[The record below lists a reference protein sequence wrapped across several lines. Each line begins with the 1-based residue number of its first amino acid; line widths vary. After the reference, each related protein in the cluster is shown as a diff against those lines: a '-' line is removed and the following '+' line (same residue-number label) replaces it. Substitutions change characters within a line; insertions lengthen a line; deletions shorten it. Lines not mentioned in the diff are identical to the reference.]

1 MENIAARLY
10 SAAQVR
16 ELDRRAIEDCGIP
29 GYTLMQ
35 RAARAAWRA
44 ARTRWPQL
52 RAVTVLCGPGNNGGD
67 GYELACLALADGC
80 TVQLFEC
87 EALPRRGDALTARA
101 AWLAV
106 GSIERWSATA
116 ADALPKADLIV
127 DALYGIGLSRAP
139 EGETADAIVAANVAQ
154 ANGVAVLAL
163 DIPSGLIADT
173 GQVPGVVINAD
184 LTITFIAAKIGLLT
198 GQGPACAGAVELATL
213 DVPAHVHDGLIP
225 IAQRID
231 AADLRRWLPR
241 RSRTGHKGDHGH
253 VLLIGGDHGMLGA
266 ILLAG
271 RAALRAG
278 AGLVTI
284 ATRAAHAPLLAAAQ
298 PDLMVRGVESPEA
311 LASLI
316 ARADVIAVGPG
327 LGTDDWSRTMF
338 DAAMAAALPMV
349 VDADALNLLAQQS
362 PSRRRDDWLLTP
374 HPGEA
379 GRLLGCGTAT
389 VQQDRI
395 AAVQALQARYGGAV
409 VLKGAGS
416 LIADGDVLR
425 LCPYGNPGMGVGGM
439 GDVLTGIS
447 AALLAQGLP
456 LGIAAAAA
464 VTVHAR
470 AGDAVAVTGGERGL
484 IASDVVDALR
494 AQVNP

>member
-35 RAARAAWRA
+35 RAALAAWRA
-44 ARTRWPQL
+44 AQARWPQL
-52 RAVTVLCGPGNNGGD
+52 RAVIVLCGPGNNGGD
-67 GYELACLALADGC
+67 GYELACLARADGC
-80 TVQLFEC
+80 KVRVFEC
-87 EALPRRGDALTARA
+87 EDLPRRGDALTARA

-106 GSIERWSATA
+106 GSIERWSLTSGE
-116 ADALPKADLIV
+116 ALLTVDLIV

-139 EGETADAIVAANVAQ
+139 EGETADAIVTANVAK
-154 ANGVAVLAL
+154 ANGAAVLAL

-173 GQVPGVVINAD
+173 GHMPGVVINAD
-184 LTITFIAAKIGLLT
+184 MTMTFIAEKIGLLT
-198 GQGPACAGAVELATL
+198 GQGPAFTGQVELATL
-213 DVPAHVHDGLIP
+213 DVPERVHDGLIP

-231 AADLRRWLPR
+231 AEDLHRWLPR

-284 ATRAAHAPLLAAAQ
+284 ATRAVHAPLLAAAQ
-298 PDLMVRGVESPEA
+298 PDLMVRGVESASE
-311 LASLI
+311 LAMLI

-327 LGTDDWSRTMF
+327 LGTDDWSRMMF
-338 DAAMAAALPMV
+338 GAAMAATLPMV
-349 VDADALNLLAQQS
+349 IDADALNLLAQQS

-379 GRLLGCGTAT
+379 GRLLGCSTAA
-389 VQQDRI
+389 VQQNRI

-416 LIADGDVLR
+416 LIADGAVLR

-447 AALLAQGLP
+447 AAFLAQDLP

-470 AGDAVAVTGGERGL
+470 AGDAVAAAGGERGL

>member
-29 GYTLMQ
+29 GYSLMQ
-35 RAARAAWRA
+35 RAAQAAWRA
-44 ARTRWPQL
+44 ARALWPQARIL
-52 RAVTVLCGPGNNGGD
+52 SVLCGPGNNGGD
-67 GYELACLALADGC
+67 GYELARLALADGC
-80 TVQLFEC
+80 TVQVLEC
-87 EALPRRGDALTARA
+87 EDLQRRGDALTARA
-101 AWLAV
+101 AWLTV
-106 GSIERWSATA
+106 GAIERWSATSA
-116 ADALPKADLIV
+116 EALLAADLIV

-139 EGETADAIVAANVAQ
+139 KGETADAIGATNAAHG
-154 ANGVAVLAL
+154 NGVAVLAL

-173 GQVPGVVINAD
+173 GHVPGKVINAD
-184 LTITFIAAKIGLLT
+184 LTVTFIAQKIGLLT
-198 GQGPACAGAVELATL
+198 GQAPAVAGHMELATL
-213 DVPAHVHDGLIP
+213 DVPERVHGGLIP
-225 IAQRID
+225 IAERID
-231 AADLRRWLPR
+231 ASDLRRWLPR

-298 PDLMVRGVESPEA
+298 PDLMVRSIESPEA
-311 LASLI
+311 LATLI
-316 ARADVIAVGPG
+316 ARADVIAIGPG
-327 LGTDDWSRTMF
+327 LGTDNWSQMMF
-338 DAAMAAALPMV
+338 DTAMAAALPMV

-362 PSRRRDDWLLTP
+362 PPRRRVDWLLTP

-379 GRLLGCGTAT
+379 GRLLGCGTAA
-389 VQQDRI
+389 VQQDRMV
-395 AAVQALQARYGGAV
+395 AVQALQARYGGAV

-416 LIADGDVLR
+416 LIADGEVLR

-447 AALLAQGLP
+447 AAFLAQGLP
-456 LGIAAAAA
+456 LGVAAAAA
-464 VTVHAR
+464 VTVHAK
-470 AGDAVAVTGGERGL
+470 AGDAVAAAGGERGL

>member
-29 GYTLMQ
+29 GFTLMQ
-35 RAARAAWRA
+35 RAALAAWRA
-44 ARTRWPQL
+44 ARGRWPEL

-67 GYELACLALADGC
+67 GYELARLAIADGC
-80 TVQLFEC
+80 TVQVLEC
-87 EALPRRGDALTARA
+87 EDLPRRGDALTARA

-106 GSIERWSATA
+106 GAVERWSATSA
-116 ADALPKADLIV
+116 EALLVADLIV
-127 DALYGIGLSRAP
+127 DALYGVGLSRAL
-139 EGETADAIVAANVAQ
+139 EGETADAIVAANAAH

-173 GQVPGVVINAD
+173 GHVPGKVINAD
-184 LTITFIAAKIGLLT
+184 LTVTFIAQKIGLLT
-198 GQGPACAGAVELATL
+198 GQGPAFAGHVELATL
-213 DVPAHVHDGLIP
+213 DVPEHVHDGLIP
-225 IAQRID
+225 IAERID
-231 AADLRRWLPR
+231 ASHLRRWLPR

-284 ATRAAHAPLLAAAQ
+284 ATRAAHAQLLAAAQ
-298 PDLMVRGVESPEA
+298 PDLMVRGIESPEA
-311 LASLI
+311 LATLI

-327 LGTDDWSRTMF
+327 LGTDDWSRVMF
-338 DAAMAAALPMV
+338 DVTVAAALPTV
-349 VDADALNLLAQQS
+349 VDADALNLLAQQAS
-362 PSRRRDDWLLTP
+362 PHRRDDWLLTP

-379 GRLLGCGTAT
+379 GRLLGCSTAA
-389 VQQDRI
+389 VQRDRI
-395 AAVQALQARYGGAV
+395 AAVQALQARYGGVV

-416 LIADGDVLR
+416 LIADGEVLR
-425 LCPYGNPGMGVGGM
+425 ICPYGNPGMGVGGM
-439 GDVLTGIS
+439 GDVLTGIG
-447 AALLAQGLP
+447 AAFLAQGLP

-464 VTVHAR
+464 VTAHAR
-470 AGDAVAVTGGERGL
+470 AGDAVAIAGGERGL

>member
-29 GYTLMQ
+29 GYTLMR
-35 RAARAAWRA
+35 RAALAAWRA
-44 ARTRWPQL
+44 AQACWPRL
-52 RAVTVLCGPGNNGGD
+52 TAVTVLCGPGNNGGD
-67 GYELACLALADGC
+67 GYELARLALADGC
-80 TVQLFEC
+80 TVQVLEC
-87 EALPRRGDALTARA
+87 EDLPRRGDALTARA
-101 AWLAV
+101 GWLAV
-106 GSIERWSATA
+106 GAVQRWSAA
-116 ADALPKADLIV
+116 SAEALLAVDLIV

-139 EGETADAIVAANVAQ
+139 EGETADAIAAANAAQ

-173 GQVPGVVINAD
+173 GHAPGVTINAD
-184 LTITFIAAKIGLLT
+184 LTVTFIAQKIGLLT
-198 GQGPACAGAVELATL
+198 GQGPAFAGRVELATL
-213 DVPAHVHDGLIP
+213 DAPERVHDGQTP

-231 AADLRRWLPR
+231 AADLHRWLPR
-241 RSRTGHKGDHGH
+241 RSRSSHKGDHGH

-298 PDLMVRGVESPEA
+298 PDLMVRAVESSEM
-311 LASLI
+311 LARLI

-338 DAAMAAALPMV
+338 DLAIAAALPMV

-362 PSRRRDDWLLTP
+362 PPLRRDDWLLTP

-379 GRLLGCGTAT
+379 GRLLGCSTST
-389 VQQDRI
+389 VQQDRM

-416 LIADGDVLR
+416 LIADGEVLR

-447 AALLAQGLP
+447 AAFLAQGLP
-456 LGIAAAAA
+456 LGTAAAAA

-470 AGDAVAVTGGERGL
+470 AGDVVAAASGERGL
-484 IASDVVDALR
+484 IASDVVAALR